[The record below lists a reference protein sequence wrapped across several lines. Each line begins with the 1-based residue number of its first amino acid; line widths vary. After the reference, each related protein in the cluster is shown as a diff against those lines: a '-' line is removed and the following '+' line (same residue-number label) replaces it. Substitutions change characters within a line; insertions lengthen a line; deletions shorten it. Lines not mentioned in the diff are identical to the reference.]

1 MGAYGLIVLGVL
13 ALAALTM
20 FAYLRRYPGREVTR
34 ADMARVK
41 GFLVALVVWTLVL
54 RGLATEASHRCA
66 VDSQW
71 LSLRSGLSGFW
82 SCSPRLLSGGPAEI
96 FVFAWAWAP
105 FPLMAAFCLHHLLR
119 MARRPHRDS
128 KES

>member
-1 MGAYGLIVLGVL
+1 MSGYGLIVLGVA

-20 FAYLRRYPGREVTR
+20 FACLRRYPERELSRGDV
-34 ADMARVK
+34 ARVK
-41 GFLVALVVWTLVL
+41 WFLVAMVVWTLVL

-82 SCSPRLLSGGPAEI
+82 SCSPQLLSGGPVEI
-96 FVFAWAWAP
+96 FVFLWAWAP
-105 FPLMAAFCLHHLLR
+105 FPLMAAFCVHHLLR
-119 MARRPHRDS
+119 TARRPHRDS